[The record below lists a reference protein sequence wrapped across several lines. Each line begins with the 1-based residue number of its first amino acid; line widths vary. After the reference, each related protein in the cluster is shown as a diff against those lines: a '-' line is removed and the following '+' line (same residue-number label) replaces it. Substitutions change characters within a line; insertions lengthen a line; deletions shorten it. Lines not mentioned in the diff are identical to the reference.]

1 MARKRPQHTTFAETV
16 AALPAVPDP
25 GDEEEW
31 GRTGLPGEAAFT
43 DARGRRWHLVRGGL
57 DLRTARRSP
66 CRPTCCWSGTGSA
79 TCGTSRPTAAG
90 LPADR
95 QEDPL
100 RGAGTGPRG
109 LRVHLGRRHPDH
121 AAPRR
126 VLLTGTTR
134 DAC

>member
-57 DLRTARRSP
+57 DLRTARRLAVQADVLLVGHWLGDL
-66 CRPTCCWSGTGSA
+66 RDV
-79 TCGTSRPTAAG
+79 
-90 LPADR
+90 PADGR
-95 QEDPL
+95 QACWQTVKKTL
-100 RGAGTGPRG
+100 YAAQA
-109 LRVHLGRRHPDH
+109 PDH
-121 AAPRR
+121 AAYEYTSADGTLTM
-126 VLLTGTTR
+126 LLL
-134 DAC
+134 AEYC